1 MTTATIDTFADILTA
16 LERNPELREA
26 MRRLILTDELMQLPD
41 TVARLLLMF
50 EQLAAT
56 VNAMAERQERMENA
70 ILDNRNAILD
80 NRNAIDGNRQA
91 ILDNR
96 NAIDGNRQ
104 AILDN
109 RNAIDG
115 NRQAILDNRN
125 AIRDNRQAIDGN
137 RQAIL
142 DNRQAIDSNRNAI
155 NELKAEQVITNRRL
169 NRVEGKVN
177 HLMGSDY
184 ERKIVRG
191 IRRTA
196 RRWLRLHNA
205 AILLAVT
212 VPDNTTI
219 PDIME
224 QAVNDGRITDDDADY
239 LDQADI
245 ILIGDDADTQMPA
258 YAVLEV
264 SITIDD
270 RDIDRAQERAR
281 ILERADGHPARAAC
295 IGSAISDANRER
307 ADDLG
312 VVVITLPSDYT
323 D

>member
-26 MRRLILTDELMQLPD
+26 MRRHIQTDELLQLPD

-50 EQLAAT
+50 EQLTAT

-70 ILDNRNAILD
+70 IAD
-80 NRNAIDGNRQA
+80 NRNAID
-91 ILDNR
+91 
-96 NAIDGNRQ
+96 
-104 AILDN
+104 
-109 RNAIDG
+109 
-115 NRQAILDNRN
+115 
-125 AIRDNRQAIDGN
+125 
-137 RQAIL
+137 
-142 DNRQAIDSNRNAI
+142 
-155 NELKAEQVITNRRL
+155 ELKAEQVITNRGL
-169 NRVEGKVN
+169 NRLEGKVN

-196 RRWLRLHNA
+196 RRWLQLHNA

-224 QAVNDGRITDDDADY
+224 QAVSDGRITDDDADY

-245 ILIGDDADTQMPA
+245 ILIGDDAATQMPA

-307 ADDLG
+307 ADALG

>member
-26 MRRLILTDELMQLPD
+26 MRRLILTDEPMQLPD

-56 VNAMAERQERMENA
+56 VNAMAERQEQMENA

-80 NRNAIDGNRQA
+80 
-91 ILDNR
+91 
-96 NAIDGNRQ
+96 
-104 AILDN
+104 
-109 RNAIDG
+109 
-115 NRQAILDNRN
+115 
-125 AIRDNRQAIDGN
+125 
-137 RQAIL
+137 
-142 DNRQAIDSNRNAI
+142 NRNAI

-184 ERKIVRG
+184 ERKMIRG

-224 QAVNDGRITDDDADY
+224 QAVNDGRITDEDADY

-281 ILERADGHPARAAC
+281 ILERADDHPARAAC